1 MRSGKVVYAFLYGQA
16 SADVL
21 FRDGLC
27 LFGSQVLVVV
37 EAAEPSAASIVTW
50 AHFCMLVAKYRITW
64 LSHAYA
70 VSFDMQSGT
79 ARYVVYFEL
88 SFDCVAGFIVYG

>member
-1 MRSGKVVYAFLYGQA
+1 MYAFLYGQA

-27 LFGSQVLVVV
+27 LFGSPVLVVV

-50 AHFCMLVAKYRITW
+50 AQVCMWVAKYRITW

-79 ARYVVYFEL
+79 ARGSILRVV
-88 SFDCVAGFIVYG
+88 V

>member
-1 MRSGKVVYAFLYGQA
+1 MCAFLYGQA

-27 LFGSQVLVVV
+27 LFGSPVLVVV
-37 EAAEPSAASIVTW
+37 EAGEPSAASIVTW
-50 AHFCMLVAKYRITW
+50 AQFCMWVAKYRIAW

-79 ARYVVYFEL
+79 SRGSIFRVV
-88 SFDCVAGFIVYG
+88 V

>member
-1 MRSGKVVYAFLYGQA
+1 MYAFLYGQA

-27 LFGSQVLVVV
+27 LFGSPVLVVV

-50 AHFCMLVAKYRITW
+50 AHFCMWVAKYRIRW
-64 LSHAYA
+64 LSLA
-70 VSFDMQSGT
+70 
-79 ARYVVYFEL
+79 YVVAVDQQSRTSCGSIFR
-88 SFDCVAGFIVYG
+88 IVVCLRT

>member
-1 MRSGKVVYAFLYGQA
+1 MYAFLYGQA
-16 SADVL
+16 SADVV

-27 LFGSQVLVVV
+27 LFGSPVLVVV

-50 AHFCMLVAKYRITW
+50 AHFCMWVTKYRITW
-64 LSHAYA
+64 LSHAYE

-79 ARYVVYFEL
+79 ARGSIFRVV
-88 SFDCVAGFIVYG
+88 V